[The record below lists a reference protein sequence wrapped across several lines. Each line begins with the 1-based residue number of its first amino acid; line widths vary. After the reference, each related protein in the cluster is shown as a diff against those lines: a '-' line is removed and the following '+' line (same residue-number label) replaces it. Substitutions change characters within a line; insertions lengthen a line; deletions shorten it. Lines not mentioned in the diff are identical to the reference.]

1 MKSEGKMLCKSL
13 QKMISVFSRK
23 NFFIIVRRLFMTK
36 NFFSVKAKLILTIG
50 SCFLVLVSI
59 IVVSSYIK
67 KRTSLLQSEEL
78 LLKTFYTETQTKLS
92 SRSTQSLNMALVIA
106 AMPEVQKAFA
116 QRDRELLKSI
126 TQPFFEKEKQRLQLA
141 QFQFHI
147 PPATSFLRLHKIN
160 KFGDDLSSFRH
171 TVVLSNLEKKMVS
184 GPEKGVAGL
193 GLRGVVPIFFKGK
206 HLGSVEFGSKLNDA
220 LLKKIKNDH
229 DIDLGIMVPRG
240 KGFEYIAK
248 TQEIDITE
256 KNAAIA
262 SSVMNNHDLVVDI
275 NKMNGIPVMTIYGP
289 FRDYSDN
296 TVGVLTISHD
306 LTEIMGKINSTL
318 IDLCLY
324 SVAFMALLLIVVYF
338 MITRFIST
346 PLKMMST
353 HFDTAGQGD
362 LSSRM
367 NHKANDEFGRLSQNY
382 NTFLDNISNMV
393 KSVQNGVVTM
403 SKASETLA
411 ELSKS
416 MHKGAITHASEVYD
430 VAASTSEMSS
440 NMDTIAATSEQAAIN
455 VNSVA
460 AATEEMTDRVI
471 EISGKTE
478 QANKISRE
486 AVGKSIDINKTVN
499 VLVEATK
506 EINKVTDSIS
516 NISDQ
521 TNLLALNAT
530 IEAARAGNAGKGF
543 AVVANEI
550 KELAKQTTNST
561 QEIKIQLDGIQDS
574 TNKTVSQLTD
584 VSEVIDSVNKF
595 VTEVSLALEEQS
607 KTAGGIG
614 NNVVD
619 AAKGITEVN
628 ENVAQASAVSGD
640 ISEKINQIKMFTEE
654 ITATST
660 KVSERSVE
668 LESLTEE
675 LNRLSSQFKLK

>member
-1 MKSEGKMLCKSL
+1 
-13 QKMISVFSRK
+13 
-23 NFFIIVRRLFMTK
+23 MTK